1 MMPTYPQLLSPT
13 YEPHVYSA
21 SWQKQ
26 YVAQFFTLESGE
38 KNGNSATYRCRLH
51 PEAPVFKAHFPGF
64 PVLPGVLTLKM
75 VVDAINASQFF
86 STQTLTVQS
95 IGNAKYLAVVN
106 PQETQEVEISVT
118 LKAEKNADEPAVFQ
132 FKATVQNGET
142 RFATFSFSCTAADFI
157 TVGVEENEV
166 CAVIPTYQNAKTLLK
181 VVADVHRVVDTVF
194 VVDDG
199 SNDGTAA
206 LLDKATG
213 NERPEKVLTHPKNCG
228 KGAALKTGL
237 TYARQQGFRY
247 AVTVDADGQ
256 HRADDIPALLKA
268 VEEEP
273 DALAIGSR
281 GLQHENMP
289 AKSTFANRFSN
300 FWFALQT
307 LQRLPDTQSGL
318 RVYPLR
324 CLHGLRWMSARYEA
338 ELTLLVFSAWAG
350 VKLLPV
356 PVSVYYPPRDQRV
369 THFRPGRDFT
379 RISVLN
385 TLLCFLMVVYGWPR
399 IFADR
404 LQGVSKACFV
414 SRELFTLTSC
424 QIW

>member
-1 MMPTYPQLLSPT
+1 MSLTSIL
-13 YEPHVYSA
+13 PHGK
-21 SWQKQ
+21 KQ

-86 STQTLTVQS
+86 STQTLMVQS

-106 PQETQEVEISVT
+106 PQETQEVVISVA

-142 RFATFSFSCTAADFI
+142 RFATFSFSCTAANFI

-324 CLHGLRWMSARYEA
+324 RLHGLRWMSARYEA

-399 IFADR
+399 IFCRQIAR
-404 LQGVSKACFV
+404 GVKGVF
-414 SRELFTLTSC
+414 RK
-424 QIW
+424 

>member
-1 MMPTYPQLLSPT
+1 MSLTSIL
-13 YEPHVYSA
+13 PHGK
-21 SWQKQ
+21 KQ
-26 YVAQFFTLESGE
+26 YVAQFFTLEAGE

-106 PQETQEVEISVT
+106 PQETQEVEISVA

-166 CAVIPTYQNAKTLLK
+166 CAVIPTYQNAKTLLQ

-199 SNDGTAA
+199 SKDGTAA

-324 CLHGLRWMSARYEA
+324 RLHGLRWMSARYEA

-399 IFADR
+399 IFCRQIAR
-404 LQGVSKACFV
+404 GVKGVF
-414 SRELFTLTSC
+414 RK
-424 QIW
+424 

>member
-1 MMPTYPQLLSPT
+1 MSLTSIL
-13 YEPHVYSA
+13 PHGK
-21 SWQKQ
+21 KQ

-106 PQETQEVEISVT
+106 PQETQEVEISVA

-142 RFATFSFSCTAADFI
+142 RFATFSFSCTAADFM

-324 CLHGLRWMSARYEA
+324 RLHGLRWMSARYEA

-399 IFADR
+399 IFCRQIAR
-404 LQGVSKACFV
+404 GIKGVFCK
-414 SRELFTLTSC
+414 
-424 QIW
+424 

>member
-1 MMPTYPQLLSPT
+1 MSLTSIL
-13 YEPHVYSA
+13 PHGK
-21 SWQKQ
+21 KQ
-26 YVAQFFTLESGE
+26 YVAQFFTLEAGE

-95 IGNAKYLAVVN
+95 IGNAKYLAVIN
-106 PQETQEVEISVT
+106 PQETQEVEISVA

-318 RVYPLR
+318 RVYPLQR
-324 CLHGLRWMSARYEA
+324 LHGLRWMSARYEA

-369 THFRPGRDFT
+369 THFHPGRDFT

-399 IFADR
+399 IFCRQIAR
-404 LQGVSKACFV
+404 GVKGVF
-414 SRELFTLTSC
+414 RK
-424 QIW
+424 

>member
-1 MMPTYPQLLSPT
+1 MSLTSIL
-13 YEPHVYSA
+13 PHGK
-21 SWQKQ
+21 KQ

-51 PEAPVFKAHFPGF
+51 PEAPVFKVHFPGF

-106 PQETQEVEISVT
+106 PQETQEVEISVA
-118 LKAEKNADEPAVFQ
+118 LKAEKNADKPAVFQ

-206 LLDKATG
+206 LLDKATD

-247 AVTVDADGQ
+247 AVTLDADGQ

-318 RVYPLR
+318 RVYPLQR
-324 CLHGLRWMSARYEA
+324 LHGLRWMSARYEA

-399 IFADR
+399 IFCR
-404 LQGVSKACFV
+404 QITRGVKGVF
-414 SRELFTLTSC
+414 RK
-424 QIW
+424 

>member
-1 MMPTYPQLLSPT
+1 MSLTSIL
-13 YEPHVYSA
+13 PHGK
-21 SWQKQ
+21 KQ

-106 PQETQEVEISVT
+106 PQETQEVEISVA

-142 RFATFSFSCTAADFI
+142 RFATFSFSCTAADFM

-281 GLQHENMP
+281 GLQHEDMP

-324 CLHGLRWMSARYEA
+324 RLHGLRWMSARYEA

-399 IFADR
+399 IFCRQIAR
-404 LQGVSKACFV
+404 GVKGVF
-414 SRELFTLTSC
+414 RK
-424 QIW
+424 

>member
-1 MMPTYPQLLSPT
+1 MSLTSIL
-13 YEPHVYSA
+13 PHGK
-21 SWQKQ
+21 KQ

-51 PEAPVFKAHFPGF
+51 PEAPVFKVHFPGF

-106 PQETQEVEISVT
+106 PQETQEVEISVA

-142 RFATFSFSCTAADFI
+142 RFATFSFSCTAANFI

-324 CLHGLRWMSARYEA
+324 RLHGLRWMSARYEA

-350 VKLLPV
+350 VKLLPI

-399 IFADR
+399 IFCRQIAR
-404 LQGVSKACFV
+404 GVKGVFCK
-414 SRELFTLTSC
+414 
-424 QIW
+424 

>member
-1 MMPTYPQLLSPT
+1 MSLTSIL
-13 YEPHVYSA
+13 PHGK
-21 SWQKQ
+21 KQ

-38 KNGNSATYRCRLH
+38 KNGNSPTYRCRLH

-106 PQETQEVEISVT
+106 PQETQEVEISVA

-256 HRADDIPALLKA
+256 HRADDIPTLLKA

-399 IFADR
+399 IFCRQIAR
-404 LQGVSKACFV
+404 GVKGVF
-414 SRELFTLTSC
+414 RK
-424 QIW
+424 

>member
-1 MMPTYPQLLSPT
+1 MSLTSIL
-13 YEPHVYSA
+13 PHGK
-21 SWQKQ
+21 KQ
-26 YVAQFFTLESGE
+26 YVAQFFTLEAGE

-106 PQETQEVEISVT
+106 PQETQEVEISVA

-289 AKSTFANRFSN
+289 AKSTFANHFSN

-307 LQRLPDTQSGL
+307 FQRLPDTQSGL
-318 RVYPLR
+318 RIYPLR

-399 IFADR
+399 IFCRQIAR
-404 LQGVSKACFV
+404 GVKGVF
-414 SRELFTLTSC
+414 RK
-424 QIW
+424 

>member
-1 MMPTYPQLLSPT
+1 MSLTSIL
-13 YEPHVYSA
+13 PHGK
-21 SWQKQ
+21 KQ

-106 PQETQEVEISVT
+106 PQETQEVEISVA

-324 CLHGLRWMSARYEA
+324 RLHGLRWMSARYEA

-369 THFRPGRDFT
+369 THFHPGRDFT

-399 IFADR
+399 IFCRQIAR
-404 LQGVSKACFV
+404 GVKGVF
-414 SRELFTLTSC
+414 RK
-424 QIW
+424 

>member
-1 MMPTYPQLLSPT
+1 MSLTSIL
-13 YEPHVYSA
+13 PHGK
-21 SWQKQ
+21 KQ
-26 YVAQFFTLESGE
+26 YVAQFFTLEAGE

-106 PQETQEVEISVT
+106 PQETQEVEISVA
-118 LKAEKNADEPAVFQ
+118 LKAEKNADEPAVSQ

-318 RVYPLR
+318 RVYPLQR
-324 CLHGLRWMSARYEA
+324 LHGLRWMSARYEA

-399 IFADR
+399 IFCRQIAR
-404 LQGVSKACFV
+404 GVKGVF
-414 SRELFTLTSC
+414 RK
-424 QIW
+424 

>member
-1 MMPTYPQLLSPT
+1 MSLTSIL
-13 YEPHVYSA
+13 PHGK
-21 SWQKQ
+21 KQ

-106 PQETQEVEISVT
+106 PQETQEVEISVA
-118 LKAEKNADEPAVFQ
+118 LKTEKNANEPAVFQ

-324 CLHGLRWMSARYEA
+324 RLHGLRWMSARYEA

-379 RISVLN
+379 RISMLN

-399 IFADR
+399 IFCRQIAR
-404 LQGVSKACFV
+404 GVKGVF
-414 SRELFTLTSC
+414 RK
-424 QIW
+424 

>member
-1 MMPTYPQLLSPT
+1 MSLTSIL
-13 YEPHVYSA
+13 PHGK
-21 SWQKQ
+21 KQ

-106 PQETQEVEISVT
+106 PQETQEVEISVA
-118 LKAEKNADEPAVFQ
+118 LKAEKNADEPAVSQ

-142 RFATFSFSCTAADFI
+142 RFATFSFSCTAADFM

-273 DALAIGSR
+273 DALVIGSR

-318 RVYPLR
+318 RIYPLR

-399 IFADR
+399 IFCRQIAR
-404 LQGVSKACFV
+404 GVKGVF
-414 SRELFTLTSC
+414 RK
-424 QIW
+424 

>member
-1 MMPTYPQLLSPT
+1 MSLTSIL
-13 YEPHVYSA
+13 PHGK
-21 SWQKQ
+21 KQ
-26 YVAQFFTLESGE
+26 YVAQFFTLEAGE

-86 STQTLTVQS
+86 STQTLMVQS

-106 PQETQEVEISVT
+106 PQETQEVEISVA

-142 RFATFSFSCTAADFI
+142 RFATFSFSCTAADFM
-157 TVGVEENEV
+157 TVAVEENEV

-379 RISVLN
+379 RISMLN

-399 IFADR
+399 IFCRHIAR
-404 LQGVSKACFV
+404 GVKGVFCK
-414 SRELFTLTSC
+414 
-424 QIW
+424 

>member
-1 MMPTYPQLLSPT
+1 MSLTSIL
-13 YEPHVYSA
+13 PHGK
-21 SWQKQ
+21 KQ

-106 PQETQEVEISVT
+106 PQETQEVEISVA

-181 VVADVHRVVDTVF
+181 VVADVHRVVDTVL

-324 CLHGLRWMSARYEA
+324 RLHGLRWMSARYET

-399 IFADR
+399 IFCRQIAR
-404 LQGVSKACFV
+404 GVKGVF
-414 SRELFTLTSC
+414 RK
-424 QIW
+424 

>member
-1 MMPTYPQLLSPT
+1 MIPTYPQLLSPT

-106 PQETQEVEISVT
+106 PQETQEVEISVA
-118 LKAEKNADEPAVFQ
+118 LKAEKNADELTVFQ

-181 VVADVHRVVDTVF
+181 VVADVHRVVDTVI

-213 NERPEKVLTHPKNCG
+213 SERPEKVLTHPKNCG

-318 RVYPLR
+318 RIYPLR
-324 CLHGLRWMSARYEA
+324 RLHGLRWMSARYEA

-399 IFADR
+399 IFCRQIAR
-404 LQGVSKACFV
+404 GVKGVF
-414 SRELFTLTSC
+414 RK
-424 QIW
+424 

>member
-1 MMPTYPQLLSPT
+1 MSLTSIL
-13 YEPHVYSA
+13 PHGK
-21 SWQKQ
+21 KQ

-64 PVLPGVLTLKM
+64 PILPGVLTLKM

-106 PQETQEVEISVT
+106 PQETQEVEISVA

-142 RFATFSFSCTAADFI
+142 RFATFSFSCTAADFM
-157 TVGVEENEV
+157 TVAVEENEV
-166 CAVIPTYQNAKTLLK
+166 CAVIPTYQNAKTLLQ

-206 LLDKATG
+206 LLGKATG

-324 CLHGLRWMSARYEA
+324 RLHGLRWMSARYEA

-399 IFADR
+399 IFCRQIAR
-404 LQGVSKACFV
+404 GVKGVF
-414 SRELFTLTSC
+414 RK
-424 QIW
+424 

>member
-1 MMPTYPQLLSPT
+1 MSLTSIL
-13 YEPHVYSA
+13 PHGK
-21 SWQKQ
+21 KQ

-118 LKAEKNADEPAVFQ
+118 QKAEKNADEPAVFQ

-142 RFATFSFSCTAADFI
+142 RFATFSFSCTAADFM

-324 CLHGLRWMSARYEA
+324 RLHGLRWMSARYEA

-399 IFADR
+399 IFCRQIAR
-404 LQGVSKACFV
+404 GVKGVF
-414 SRELFTLTSC
+414 RK
-424 QIW
+424 

>member
-1 MMPTYPQLLSPT
+1 MSLTSIL
-13 YEPHVYSA
+13 PHGK
-21 SWQKQ
+21 KQ

-106 PQETQEVEISVT
+106 PQETQEVEISVA

-324 CLHGLRWMSARYEA
+324 RLHGLRWMSARYEA

-399 IFADR
+399 IFCRQIAR
-404 LQGVSKACFV
+404 GVKGVF
-414 SRELFTLTSC
+414 RK
-424 QIW
+424 

>member
-1 MMPTYPQLLSPT
+1 MSLTSIL
-13 YEPHVYSA
+13 PHGK
-21 SWQKQ
+21 KQ

-51 PEAPVFKAHFPGF
+51 PESPVFKAHFPGF

-106 PQETQEVEISVT
+106 PQETQEVEISVA

-324 CLHGLRWMSARYEA
+324 RLHGLRWMSARYEA

-399 IFADR
+399 IFCRQIAR
-404 LQGVSKACFV
+404 GVKGVF
-414 SRELFTLTSC
+414 RK
-424 QIW
+424 

>member
-1 MMPTYPQLLSPT
+1 MSLTSIL
-13 YEPHVYSA
+13 PHGK
-21 SWQKQ
+21 KQ

-38 KNGNSATYRCRLH
+38 RNGNSATYRCRLH

-106 PQETQEVEISVT
+106 PQETQEVEISVA

-318 RVYPLR
+318 RIYPLR

-385 TLLCFLMVVYGWPR
+385 TLLCFLMVVSGWPR
-399 IFADR
+399 IFCRQIAR
-404 LQGVSKACFV
+404 GVKGVF
-414 SRELFTLTSC
+414 RK
-424 QIW
+424 

>member
-1 MMPTYPQLLSPT
+1 MSLTSIL
-13 YEPHVYSA
+13 PHGK
-21 SWQKQ
+21 KQ
-26 YVAQFFTLESGE
+26 YVAQFFTLEAGE
-38 KNGNSATYRCRLH
+38 KNGNSTTYRCRLH
-51 PEAPVFKAHFPGF
+51 PEAPVFKVHFPGF

-106 PQETQEVEISVT
+106 PQETQEVEISVA

-142 RFATFSFSCTAADFI
+142 RFATFSFSCTAADFM

-318 RVYPLR
+318 RVYPLQR
-324 CLHGLRWMSARYEA
+324 LHGLRWMSARYEA

-399 IFADR
+399 IFCRQIAR
-404 LQGVSKACFV
+404 GVKGVFCK
-414 SRELFTLTSC
+414 
-424 QIW
+424 

>member
-1 MMPTYPQLLSPT
+1 MSLTSIL
-13 YEPHVYSA
+13 PHGK
-21 SWQKQ
+21 KQ

-106 PQETQEVEISVT
+106 PQETQEVEISVA

-318 RVYPLR
+318 RVHPLR
-324 CLHGLRWMSARYEA
+324 RLHGLRWMSARYEA

-399 IFADR
+399 IFCRQIAR
-404 LQGVSKACFV
+404 GVKGVF
-414 SRELFTLTSC
+414 RK
-424 QIW
+424 

>member
-1 MMPTYPQLLSPT
+1 MSLTSIL
-13 YEPHVYSA
+13 PHGK
-21 SWQKQ
+21 KQ
-26 YVAQFFTLESGE
+26 YVAQFFTLEAGE

-95 IGNAKYLAVVN
+95 IGNAKYLAVIN

-118 LKAEKNADEPAVFQ
+118 QKAEKNADEPAVFQ

-399 IFADR
+399 IFCRQIAR
-404 LQGVSKACFV
+404 GVKGVF
-414 SRELFTLTSC
+414 RK
-424 QIW
+424 

>member
-1 MMPTYPQLLSPT
+1 MSLTSIL
-13 YEPHVYSA
+13 PHGK
-21 SWQKQ
+21 KQ
-26 YVAQFFTLESGE
+26 YVAQFFTLEAGE

-106 PQETQEVEISVT
+106 PQETQEVEISVA

-324 CLHGLRWMSARYEA
+324 HLHGLRWMSARYEA

-399 IFADR
+399 IFCRQIAR
-404 LQGVSKACFV
+404 GVKGVF
-414 SRELFTLTSC
+414 RK
-424 QIW
+424 

>member
-1 MMPTYPQLLSPT
+1 MSLTSIL
-13 YEPHVYSA
+13 PHGK
-21 SWQKQ
+21 KQ

-64 PVLPGVLTLKM
+64 PILPGLLTLKM

-106 PQETQEVEISVT
+106 PQETQEVEISVA
-118 LKAEKNADEPAVFQ
+118 LKAEKNTDEPAVFQ

-199 SNDGTAA
+199 SNDGTTA

-324 CLHGLRWMSARYEA
+324 RLHGLRWMSARYEA

-399 IFADR
+399 IFCRQIAR
-404 LQGVSKACFV
+404 GVKGVF
-414 SRELFTLTSC
+414 RK
-424 QIW
+424 

>member
-1 MMPTYPQLLSPT
+1 MSLTSIL
-13 YEPHVYSA
+13 PHGK
-21 SWQKQ
+21 KQ
-26 YVAQFFTLESGE
+26 YVAQFFTLEAGE

-106 PQETQEVEISVT
+106 PQETQEVEISVA

-132 FKATVQNGET
+132 FKATVQNGEM

-166 CAVIPTYQNAKTLLK
+166 CAVIPTYQNAKTLLQ

-247 AVTVDADGQ
+247 AMTVDADGQ

-324 CLHGLRWMSARYEA
+324 RLHGLRWMSARYEA

-399 IFADR
+399 IFCRQIAR
-404 LQGVSKACFV
+404 GGGKGVFRK
-414 SRELFTLTSC
+414 
-424 QIW
+424 

>member
-1 MMPTYPQLLSPT
+1 MSLTSIL
-13 YEPHVYSA
+13 PHGK
-21 SWQKQ
+21 KQ

-38 KNGNSATYRCRLH
+38 RNGNSATYRCRLH

-106 PQETQEVEISVT
+106 PQETQEVEISVA

-324 CLHGLRWMSARYEA
+324 RLHGLRWMSARYEA

-369 THFRPGRDFT
+369 THFHPGRDFT

-399 IFADR
+399 IFCRQIAR
-404 LQGVSKACFV
+404 GVKGVF
-414 SRELFTLTSC
+414 RK
-424 QIW
+424 

>member
-1 MMPTYPQLLSPT
+1 MSLTSIL
-13 YEPHVYSA
+13 PHGK
-21 SWQKQ
+21 KQ
-26 YVAQFFTLESGE
+26 YVAQFFTLEAGE

-106 PQETQEVEISVT
+106 PQETQEVEISVA

-132 FKATVQNGET
+132 FKATVQNVET

-324 CLHGLRWMSARYEA
+324 RLHGLRWMSARYEA

-399 IFADR
+399 IFCRQIAR
-404 LQGVSKACFV
+404 GVKGVF
-414 SRELFTLTSC
+414 RK
-424 QIW
+424 

>member
-1 MMPTYPQLLSPT
+1 MSLTSIL
-13 YEPHVYSA
+13 PHGK
-21 SWQKQ
+21 KQ
-26 YVAQFFTLESGE
+26 YVAQFFTLEAGE

-106 PQETQEVEISVT
+106 PQETQEMEISVA

-142 RFATFSFSCTAADFI
+142 RFATFSFSCTAADII

-194 VVDDG
+194 VVDDGSNDG

-324 CLHGLRWMSARYEA
+324 RLHGLRWMSARYEA

-369 THFRPGRDFT
+369 THFHPGRDFT

-399 IFADR
+399 IFCRQIAR
-404 LQGVSKACFV
+404 GVKGVF
-414 SRELFTLTSC
+414 RK
-424 QIW
+424 

>member
-1 MMPTYPQLLSPT
+1 MSLTSIL
-13 YEPHVYSA
+13 PHGK
-21 SWQKQ
+21 KQ
-26 YVAQFFTLESGE
+26 YVAQFFTLEAGE

-106 PQETQEVEISVT
+106 PQETQEVEISVA
-118 LKAEKNADEPAVFQ
+118 LKAEKNADKPAVFQ

-199 SNDGTAA
+199 SNDGTAT

-399 IFADR
+399 IFCRQIAR
-404 LQGVSKACFV
+404 GVKGVFHK
-414 SRELFTLTSC
+414 
-424 QIW
+424 

>member
-1 MMPTYPQLLSPT
+1 MSLTSIL
-13 YEPHVYSA
+13 PHGK
-21 SWQKQ
+21 KQ

-106 PQETQEVEISVT
+106 PQETQEVEISVA
-118 LKAEKNADEPAVFQ
+118 LKAEKNADEPAVSQ

-206 LLDKATG
+206 LLDKATD

-324 CLHGLRWMSARYEA
+324 RLHGLRWMSARYEA

-399 IFADR
+399 IFCRQIAR
-404 LQGVSKACFV
+404 GVKGVF
-414 SRELFTLTSC
+414 RK
-424 QIW
+424 

>member
-1 MMPTYPQLLSPT
+1 MSLTSIL
-13 YEPHVYSA
+13 PHGK
-21 SWQKQ
+21 KQ

-106 PQETQEVEISVT
+106 PQETQEVEISVA

-142 RFATFSFSCTAADFI
+142 RFATFSFSCTAADFM

-318 RVYPLR
+318 RVYPLQR
-324 CLHGLRWMSARYEA
+324 LHGLRWMSARYEA

-350 VKLLPV
+350 VKLLPI

-399 IFADR
+399 IFCRQIAR
-404 LQGVSKACFV
+404 GVKGVFCK
-414 SRELFTLTSC
+414 
-424 QIW
+424 

>member
-1 MMPTYPQLLSPT
+1 MSLTSIL
-13 YEPHVYSA
+13 PHGK
-21 SWQKQ
+21 KQ

-106 PQETQEVEISVT
+106 PQETQEVEISVA

-166 CAVIPTYQNAKTLLK
+166 CAVIPTYQNAKTLLQ
-181 VVADVHRVVDTVF
+181 VVADVHRVVNTVF

-399 IFADR
+399 IFCRQIAR
-404 LQGVSKACFV
+404 GVKGVF
-414 SRELFTLTSC
+414 RK
-424 QIW
+424 

>member
-1 MMPTYPQLLSPT
+1 MSLTSIL
-13 YEPHVYSA
+13 PHGK
-21 SWQKQ
+21 KQ

-38 KNGNSATYRCRLH
+38 KNGNSATYRCRIH

-106 PQETQEVEISVT
+106 PQETQEVEISVA

-318 RVYPLR
+318 RIYPLR
-324 CLHGLRWMSARYEA
+324 HLHGLRWMSARYEA

-399 IFADR
+399 IFCRQIAR
-404 LQGVSKACFV
+404 GVKGVFHK
-414 SRELFTLTSC
+414 
-424 QIW
+424 

>member
-1 MMPTYPQLLSPT
+1 MSLTSIL
-13 YEPHVYSA
+13 PHGK
-21 SWQKQ
+21 KQ
-26 YVAQFFTLESGE
+26 YVAQFFTLEAGE

-106 PQETQEVEISVT
+106 PQETQEVEISVA
-118 LKAEKNADEPAVFQ
+118 LKAEKNADELTVFQ

-142 RFATFSFSCTAADFI
+142 RFATFSFSCTAADFM

-324 CLHGLRWMSARYEA
+324 RLHGLRWMSARYEA

-399 IFADR
+399 IFCRQIAR
-404 LQGVSKACFV
+404 GGKGVFRK
-414 SRELFTLTSC
+414 
-424 QIW
+424 

>member
-1 MMPTYPQLLSPT
+1 MSLTSIL
-13 YEPHVYSA
+13 PHGK
-21 SWQKQ
+21 KQ

-106 PQETQEVEISVT
+106 PQETQEVEISVA

-142 RFATFSFSCTAADFI
+142 RFATFSFSCTAADFM

-213 NERPEKVLTHPKNCG
+213 SERPEKVLTHPKNCG

-324 CLHGLRWMSARYEA
+324 RLHGLCWMSTRYEA

-399 IFADR
+399 IFCRQIAR
-404 LQGVSKACFV
+404 GVKGVF
-414 SRELFTLTSC
+414 RK
-424 QIW
+424 

>member
-1 MMPTYPQLLSPT
+1 MSLTSIL
-13 YEPHVYSA
+13 PHGK
-21 SWQKQ
+21 KQ

-106 PQETQEVEISVT
+106 PQETQEVEISVA

-324 CLHGLRWMSARYEA
+324 RLHGLRWMSARYEA

-399 IFADR
+399 IFCRQIAR
-404 LQGVSKACFV
+404 GVIGVFRK
-414 SRELFTLTSC
+414 
-424 QIW
+424 

>member
-1 MMPTYPQLLSPT
+1 MSLTSIL
-13 YEPHVYSA
+13 PHGK
-21 SWQKQ
+21 KQ

-106 PQETQEVEISVT
+106 PQETQEVEISVA

-199 SNDGTAA
+199 SHDGTAA

-399 IFADR
+399 IFCRQIAR
-404 LQGVSKACFV
+404 GVKGVF
-414 SRELFTLTSC
+414 RK
-424 QIW
+424 

>member
-1 MMPTYPQLLSPT
+1 MSLTSIL
-13 YEPHVYSA
+13 PHGK
-21 SWQKQ
+21 KQ

-106 PQETQEVEISVT
+106 PQETQEVEISVA

-166 CAVIPTYQNAKTLLK
+166 CAVIPTYQNAKTLLQ

-199 SNDGTAA
+199 SNDSTAA

-273 DALAIGSR
+273 DALVIGSR

-289 AKSTFANRFSN
+289 TKSTFANRFSN

-324 CLHGLRWMSARYEA
+324 RLHGLRWMSARYEA

-399 IFADR
+399 IFCRQIAR
-404 LQGVSKACFV
+404 GVKGVFCK
-414 SRELFTLTSC
+414 
-424 QIW
+424 